1 MIMTSDEIEQAVD
14 ELQNSTS
21 LKRRNLRK
29 RLIERSNKFVE
40 REIRELQRQIRA
52 KRALGA
58 KDGDLMGDFSR
69 VTDLEMRL
77 II

>member
-1 MIMTSDEIEQAVD
+1 MIMTSEEIEQAVD

-29 RLIERSNKFVE
+29 RLKERSNKFVE
-40 REIRELQRQIRA
+40 REIWELQRQIRT

-58 KDGDLMGDFSR
+58 KDGDLISDFSR
-69 VTDLEMRL
+69 VTDLELKL